1 MTKTYSQ
8 KDTPSLQNKELY
20 TFRRGRVSV
29 AQEIRRQTNF
39 RKRYES
45 FIFKRLNTVFR
56 RFLNTTLFLYTE
68 TGVFQPEVASNRLLE
83 ELEPV
88 LISFYRR
95 VHLAMFQS
103 NEAYYERFRKEEAF
117 VFGRNMD
124 IENLVEEYFRTKT
137 LILSGIATRQANLI
151 QKEIQKLRADDLTIP
166 QIARGIQQKFT
177 NIFRNRARLIART
190 ETHNVSS
197 FANHKYHTTVADNLG
212 INMQKR
218 WCAVNDSRTRS
229 FHAEANG
236 QTVNMDGDFIV
247 NGVPMSFA
255 GDPKGGAKNVINCR
269 CVILYVDENDIVT

>member
-1 MTKTYSQ
+1 MTKIYSP
-8 KDTPSLQNKELY
+8 KDTLSLQNKELY

-68 TGVFQPEVASNRLLE
+68 TGVYQSEVASNRLLE

-88 LISFYRR
+88 LLSFYRR
-95 VHLAMFQS
+95 VFLAMFQS
-103 NEAYYERFRKEEAF
+103 NEGFYERFRKDDAM

-124 IENLVEEYFRTKT
+124 IEIMVNEYFRTKT
-137 LILSGIATRQANLI
+137 LILTGIAQRQANAI
-151 QKEIQKLRADDLTIP
+151 QKEIQKLRAEDLAIP
-166 QIARGIQQKFT
+166 IIARGIQEKFS

-190 ETHNVSS
+190 ETHNVAS
-197 FANHKYHTTVADNLG
+197 FANHKYHSKVSENLG
-212 INMQKR
+212 INMKKR
-218 WCAVNDSRTRS
+218 WCAVNDTRTRS
-229 FHAEANG
+229 FHADANG
-236 QTVNMDGDFIV
+236 QTVNMDGDFTV
-247 NGVPMSFA
+247 NGAPMQFA